1 MFLFDIWE
9 VWISWSALCPEE
21 LAMLREKRFK
31 EKWQS
36 IMVFTINIKTGD
48 FLDPDYSSKSCDP
61 ENVVSPYLG
70 LSFLINT

>member
-1 MFLFDIWE
+1 
-9 VWISWSALCPEE
+9 
-21 LAMLREKRFK
+21 
-31 EKWQS
+31 
-36 IMVFTINIKTGD
+36 MVFTINIKTGD